1 MFFKPVRFTWSEP
14 RRARVRLS
22 ISTLQRYWK
31 LVLILAAVLTGFAW
45 IAAFSH
51 AALRGLPMHFSG
63 EILVVSA
70 ASTVGFVVLL
80 VGPTLLP
87 SSVRVYD
94 DELVLDSSRTTSLPF
109 SSISYC
115 ELTREDVSGRQFPVF
130 SVHTNKSSRVTTVLW
145 DPHRPISELHEIL
158 QFGQV
163 EFRNRL

>member
-14 RRARVRLS
+14 RRARVQLS

-31 LVLILAAVLTGFAW
+31 LVLLLAAVLTGFLW

-51 AALRGLPMHFSG
+51 LARRGLPMHFSG
-63 EILVVSA
+63 EFLLVSA
-70 ASTVGFVVLL
+70 ACTVGLVVLIA
-80 VGPTLLP
+80 GPTLLP

-115 ELTREDVSGRQFPVF
+115 ELTREGVSGRQFPVF
-130 SVHTNKSSRVTTVLW
+130 SVHTKKSSRVTTVLW
-145 DPHRPISELHEIL
+145 DPRRPISELHEIL